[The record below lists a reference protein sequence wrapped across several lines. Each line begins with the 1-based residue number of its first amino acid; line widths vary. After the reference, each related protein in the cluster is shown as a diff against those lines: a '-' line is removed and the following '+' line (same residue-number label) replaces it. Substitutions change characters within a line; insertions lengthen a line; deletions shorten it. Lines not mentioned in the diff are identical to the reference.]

1 MLNHFIK
8 PQYAQLPNIKNNHIG
23 GQNLT
28 SQLKLVLLSKI
39 TPGELIKSGLF
50 TKFK

>member
-1 MLNHFIK
+1 MLNHFTK
-8 PQYAQLPNIKNNHIG
+8 LQYAQLPKINNNHIG
-23 GQNLT
+23 CQNLT

-39 TPGELIKSGLF
+39 TIGKLIKSGLF